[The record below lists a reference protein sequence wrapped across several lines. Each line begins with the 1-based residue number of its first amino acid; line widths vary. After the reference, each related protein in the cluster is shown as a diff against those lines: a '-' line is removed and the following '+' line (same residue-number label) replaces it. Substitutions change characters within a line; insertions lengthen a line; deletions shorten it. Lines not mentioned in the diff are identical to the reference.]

1 MPRDGTKNLKP
12 FSERTEKE
20 QKEIRSKGGRASGVA
35 RRKKADLKKA
45 MELLLSLDI
54 QDKKLKATIEEMGM
68 DGSNQSLLA
77 FATFQQAVKGNQ
89 KATENIL
96 KLTNTKDQY
105 DIQEQRERIKSLKL
119 DNKEREEVNKIDS
132 ESITLV
138 DSWGADD
145 ADN

>member
-54 QDKKLKATIEEMGM
+54 QDKKLKATLEEMGM

-138 DSWGADD
+138 DSWGG
-145 ADN
+145 

>member
-54 QDKKLKATIEEMGM
+54 QDKKLKATLEEMGM

-138 DSWGADD
+138 DSWGGG
-145 ADN
+145 

>member
-54 QDKKLKATIEEMGM
+54 QDKKLKATLEEMGM

-89 KATENIL
+89 RATENIL

-138 DSWGADD
+138 DSWGTDD
-145 ADN
+145 ANN